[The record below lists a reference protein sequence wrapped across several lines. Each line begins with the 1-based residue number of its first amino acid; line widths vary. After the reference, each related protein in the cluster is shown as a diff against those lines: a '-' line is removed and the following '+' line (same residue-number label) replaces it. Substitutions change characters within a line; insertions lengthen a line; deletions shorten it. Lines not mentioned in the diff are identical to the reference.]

1 MEIRQHRCVVLIL
14 AIFLLYTHG
23 EEHCVTSSSG
33 GTSGRVLHCTNAT
46 LGDVRGRFFGEGQS
60 YTEIILRN
68 ISNADRKIFLE
79 LRDASETEVL
89 VWVGSGVNDGQFER
103 LMGDRRRFVRL
114 RKLDLSD
121 NEVSHV
127 PERSFAKLIQL
138 KILNLSGNRIGNVSA
153 NIFMD
158 LQTLKELHMARNG
171 LVQISTA
178 TWSPFVYLKEL
189 LVLDLADNSIRDLPR
204 HTFRGLDV
212 LKQLHLQRNQL
223 TVVPFQLFADIGSVE
238 MLDLSHNGI
247 VSILDNHFI
256 DNGKL
261 QVLHLEHNKLVSIF
275 KNTFNG
281 LSRLNY
287 LNIAENRINFID
299 RNAFS
304 NLEELRY
311 LNISG
316 NHLLILSSS
325 VFSALTGLEQL
336 DMSGNP
342 FESLPKGILMHQY
355 ALKEFTLSRTG
366 IRRIE
371 NLVARDNGTLNRDIL
386 RHLRV
391 VTIQDNTNLSCLD
404 GSVLANMPA
413 VEILRITGNQLTT
426 IPKEIGDL
434 LTLRVVDLSG
444 NALTFLPD
452 TLNRLPHL
460 RYVNF
465 IANDFACDCRMH
477 WMVSWLRHL
486 LAPRENSTD
495 NAVDDVWHEAAAVIN
510 VHDLKCRNGY
520 PGDMQRVLQ
529 QLHCFKPSL
538 IHVSQPTMHLLQSD
552 ATLECSFTGNPT
564 PNIIWVTPHN
574 EILRY
579 VPDPD
584 IKMPSVDPHQEKY
597 QQSIELQ
604 FLNST
609 MSRRNYT
616 RKETQKRNS
625 SVDLLENGFLR
636 VHNISR
642 SDSGTYTCYA
652 WNIMGNTSSDVRL
665 YIDPIIFYR
674 VKIGSIIC
682 GIITAACF
690 LAGTLIVQ
698 LIRRINDRFGLT
710 EKCMRNCCD
719 CCYRDKATPRARQIY
734 AMLDSIEHYKSMQ
747 LEKLRE
753 NYAQQVHRIK
763 DNCGRHVEWVQNS
776 YSSQAKHLKDIRD
789 IGTHHLTSL
798 RDQYYD
804 QVKRV
809 RDYST
814 GQLNWVRENYV
825 FQRNKI
831 RKFSAHQVLR
841 LREGYKYQ
849 QQTLNKVLENL
860 PSFYFENCRGRSD
873 DDDEFDE
880 NLEVY
885 LKTKMDKFSSQ
896 FDQRNHIM
904 HQRHLDKM
912 LENYSVRSVDDSKAS
927 VYYTPTGEDN
937 LNSPMLHTSPIH
949 INYIRNDVCLDL
961 PAILY
966 PEERLRLYQRKV
978 DETNCA
984 TAAEGECVWVDPL
997 TIDQFVR
1004 SDAAEVNE
1012 RAKKRRRRKTIDLSF
1027 PLQDFTAVLKED
1039 TSDDTSSGNPS
1050 TEETKVK
1057 SSGSGTN
1064 NSSSVSSGNCLLQSS
1079 SSLPVIVPPPP

>member
-1 MEIRQHRCVVLIL
+1 MRKMGIGQQRCVVLIL
-14 AIFLLYTHG
+14 AICLLSMCSG
-23 EEHCVTSSSG
+23 ALGHCTTTA
-33 GTSGRVLHCTNAT
+33 TSGRILYCTNAT
-46 LGDVRGRFFGEGQS
+46 LSDVTGRFFAGQS
-60 YTEIILRN
+60 YSEIILRD
-68 ISNADRKIFLE
+68 IANADKKVLLSLNNE
-79 LRDASETEVL
+79 NETEVL
-89 VWVGSGVNDGQFER
+89 VWTGSGVADGQFEG
-103 LMGDRRRFVRL
+103 LMSEKRRFSRL
-114 RKLDLSD
+114 RKLDLSEND
-121 NEVSHV
+121 IARV
-127 PERSFAKLIQL
+127 PERSFAKLIKL
-138 KILNLSGNRIGNVSA
+138 KILNLSGNRIANVSA
-153 NIFMD
+153 NVFMD
-158 LQTLKELHMARNG
+158 LQSLNELHLARNH
-171 LVQISTA
+171 LERISTT
-178 TWSPFVYLKEL
+178 TWSPFGYLKQL
-189 LVLDLADNSIRDLPR
+189 LVLDLADNVIKDLPR
-204 HTFRGLDV
+204 HTFRGLET

-223 TVVPFQLFADIGSVE
+223 TVVPFQLFADIGAIE

-256 DNGKL
+256 ENGRL
-261 QVLHLEHNKLVSIF
+261 QVLNMQHNHLVSIL

-281 LSRLNY
+281 LSRLTY
-287 LNIAENRINFID
+287 LNVAENRINFID

-304 NLEELRY
+304 SLEELKY

-325 VFSALTGLEQL
+325 VFSGLTLLEQL

-342 FESLPKGILMHQY
+342 FENLPNGILMHQY
-355 ALKEFTLSRTG
+355 ALREFTLSRTG
-366 IRRIE
+366 LKRLG
-371 NLVARDNGTLNRDIL
+371 NLAARHNGTLNRDIL
-386 RHLRV
+386 RQLRV
-391 VTIQDNTNLSCLD
+391 VSMRENVNLTCLD
-404 GSVLANMPA
+404 GSVLANLPS
-413 VEILRITGNQLTT
+413 VEILHLTGSQ
-426 IPKEIGDL
+426 IAEMPKEIGDL
-434 LTLRVVDLSG
+434 TTLRVLDLSG

-452 TLNRLPHL
+452 TVNKLSHL

-477 WMVSWLRHL
+477 WMVSWIRRLM
-486 LAPRENSTD
+486 AQENDTMDILVESTHHD
-495 NAVDDVWHEAAAVIN
+495 AAVIN
-510 VHDLKCRNGY
+510 LHDLKCRNGY
-520 PGDMQRVLQ
+520 PGDMLRVLQ

-538 IHVSQPTMHLLQSD
+538 IHASQPRMHLLQAD

-584 IKMPSVDPHQEKY
+584 MKMLAPDQQQEKY
-597 QQSIELQ
+597 QQYIELQ
-604 FLNST
+604 FINST
-609 MSRRNYT
+609 MEKRNYT
-616 RKETQKRNS
+616 RRETMQRNS

-652 WNIMGNTSSDVRL
+652 WNIMGHTSSDVRL

-682 GIITAACF
+682 GIITAALF
-690 LAGTLIVQ
+690 LTGTLIVQ
-698 LIRRINDRFGLT
+698 LIRKINSRFGLT
-710 EKCMRNCCD
+710 DKCMKNCCD
-719 CCYRDKATPRARQIY
+719 CCLRDKATPRARQIY

-763 DNCGRHVEWVQNS
+763 DNCTQQVEWIQNS
-776 YSSQAKHLKDIRD
+776 YSSQAKHLKEIRD

-841 LREGYKYQ
+841 IREGYKYQ

-880 NLEVY
+880 NFEVY

-896 FDQRNHIM
+896 FDAKNHM
-904 HQRHLDKM
+904 LHQKHLDKM

-927 VYYTPTGEDN
+927 VYYTPTGEEN

-949 INYIRNDVCLDL
+949 INYINNDVCLDL
-961 PAILY
+961 LF
-966 PEERLRLYQRKV
+966 PEERLKLYQSNL
-978 DETNCA
+978 DE
-984 TAAEGECVWVDPL
+984 AEAGDVGCKWVDPL
-997 TIDQFVR
+997 TIDQYIR
-1004 SDAAEVNE
+1004 PKAAKG
-1012 RAKKRRRRKTIDLSF
+1012 RHKRRRRSANDLAIS
-1027 PLQDFTAVLKED
+1027 LQDLTAVLKED
-1039 TSDDTSSGNPS
+1039 TSQSSCNPS
-1050 TEETKVK
+1050 DKQK
-1057 SSGSGTN
+1057 SASTTLN
-1064 NSSSVSSGNCLLQSS
+1064 NSSADSGNCLLQSS
-1079 SSLPVIVPPPP
+1079 SSLPVIASP